1 MNLTILL
8 TLLLAATVTLNLAKR
23 DRRLLLIVVLLG
35 VFSTSS
41 LPAQA
46 VTLAALGAQDSAIT
60 QQQKEQ
66 EEGLKLTP
74 GGGQY
79 SGLEHVDKPNSGT
92 ANDAEIKQKISEIR
106 SDITVNSA
114 SGSVI
119 LSGTVED
126 KETAQQLVE
135 QVKAIPGV
143 QEVTFELGLQNP
155 AS

>member
-1 MNLTILL
+1 MNLTVLL
-8 TLLLAATVTLNLAKR
+8 TLLAAMVILNRAKR
-23 DRRLLLIVVLLG
+23 DRQLLLIVVLLG
-35 VFSTSS
+35 AFSTSS

-60 QQQKEQ
+60 QQQQQ
-66 EEGLKLTP
+66 EEALKLTP

-79 SGLEHVDKPNSGT
+79 SGLEHVDKPSGQ
-92 ANDAEIKQKISEIR
+92 ALSDADIQQKISEIR
-106 SDITVNSA
+106 RDITVNSA

-155 AS
+155 A

>member
-8 TLLLAATVTLNLAKR
+8 TLLLTATITINLAKR
-23 DRRLLLIVVLLG
+23 DRRLLLIAVLIG
-35 VFSTSS
+35 ITYTIS

-46 VTLAALGAQDSAIT
+46 MTLAALGAQDSAIT
-60 QQQKEQ
+60 QQQQKQ

-79 SGLEHVDKPNSGT
+79 SGLEQVEKPNGT
-92 ANDAEIKQKISEIR
+92 QSDAAIKQKIAEIR
-106 SDITVNSA
+106 NDLTVNSA

-119 LSGTVED
+119 LSGTVEN

-143 QEVTFELGLQNP
+143 KEVTFELGLQNP

>member
-8 TLLLAATVTLNLAKR
+8 TLLAAMVILNRAKR
-23 DRRLLLIVVLLG
+23 GQLLLIVVLLG
-35 VFSTSS
+35 TFFTSN
-41 LPAQA
+41 LPAPA

-60 QQQKEQ
+60 QQQQEQ

-79 SGLEHVDKPNSGT
+79 SGLEHVDKPSGK
-92 ANDAEIKQKISEIR
+92 ALSDADIQQKISEIR
-106 SDITVNSA
+106 RDITVNSA

-155 AS
+155 A